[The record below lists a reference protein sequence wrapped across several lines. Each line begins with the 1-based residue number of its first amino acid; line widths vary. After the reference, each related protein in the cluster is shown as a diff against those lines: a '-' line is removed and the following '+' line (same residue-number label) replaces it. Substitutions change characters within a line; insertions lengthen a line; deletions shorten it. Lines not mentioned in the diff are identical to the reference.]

1 MKVSLKWLRDYI
13 DIKLPATEIAN
24 SLTMAGIEVKSTQI
38 IGGTWDGV
46 VVGQILSVVP
56 HPNADRLT
64 LPTVDIGTEKV
75 TVVCGAP
82 NLHSG
87 DKVAFAHVGTEL
99 LDGYTGERSRL
110 KAAKIRG
117 VISSGMVCSEKE
129 LGISD
134 NHTGIMVLPPDAP
147 VGIPLQEYM
156 GDAIF
161 NLEVTPNRPDC
172 LSVIGIARE
181 LATITGTPLHLP
193 DDKYAEMGMP
203 IEQQA
208 SIEIQAPDLCPRYS
222 ATLIK
227 GVRIAESPTWIQ
239 QRLIAGGMRPI
250 NNIVDITNFVMLE
263 YGQPLHSFDFDMVR
277 GKKIIVRRAKTGEKT
292 YTLDGTERELHPDTL
307 VISDADRTV
316 AVAGVMGGANTE
328 VTEGTTSILLE
339 AANFNAASIHY
350 TGRMLGI
357 TSEACMRF
365 ERGIRPEL
373 TIPALKRATQLIQE
387 LAGGEVA
394 KGIIDAYPGN
404 TPRIAVPLSTA
415 QVKRVLG
422 VEFSLDRIMQIL
434 VSLGFDCSPGQNT
447 TELTAI
453 PPYWR
458 SDIRIP
464 EDLIEEVARIAGYD
478 KIPTTML
485 SQPIPQHDPL
495 PIVRLK
501 REIRDY
507 IISYGFTEILTPS
520 LVGVD
525 ALKKLSAEGIEPQTL
540 RLKNPMT
547 SEQEYLRPNLRVNI
561 LSVLAANQRTVE
573 GGIRIFEIS
582 RVFLPRPND
591 LPDLRESVCGAISG
605 PREEKWWR
613 GGGESADFFMAKGV
627 IESVLSRLKVQV
639 DYQRGS
645 DTTLHPV
652 NQADFISAGHK
663 IGVVGEIHPR
673 VRENFEITGPAYL
686 FELDLPGL
694 LPKIS
699 TGKAYKS
706 VPRFPAVM
714 RDLALVVNSDLTH
727 KQILD
732 VLAGFPLIEQ
742 VKLFDIYTGDQVP
755 QGKKSLAYR
764 LAFQSSTK
772 TLTDEEV
779 GTVLKKILETLN
791 KQLGATLRG

>member
-1 MKVSLKWLRDYI
+1 MKISLKWLKDYI
-13 DIKLPATEIAN
+13 DINLSPVEIAKN
-24 SLTMAGIEVKSTQI
+24 LTMAGVEVKSTQI
-38 IGGTWDGV
+38 IGSTWEGV
-46 VVGQILSVVP
+46 VVGQIVSVVP

-64 LPTVDIGTEKV
+64 LPTVDLGTENV

-82 NLHSG
+82 NVGAG
-87 DKVAFAHVGTEL
+87 DKVAFARVGTEL
-99 LDGYTGERSRL
+99 IDGYTGEKTRL

-117 VISSGMVCSEKE
+117 VVSSGMVCSEKE

-134 NHTGIMVLPPDAP
+134 NHTGIMVLPADASI
-147 VGIPLQEYM
+147 GMPLKEYM
-156 GDAIF
+156 GDAVF

-181 LATITGTPLHLP
+181 LASITGAPLHLP
-193 DDKYAEMGMP
+193 DDKYTEVGIP

-208 SIEIQAPDLCPRYS
+208 SVEIQAPDLCPRYS
-222 ATLIK
+222 ASLIK
-227 GVRIAESPTWIQ
+227 GVRITESPMWMQ
-239 QRLIAGGMRPI
+239 QSLIAGGMRPI

-277 GKKIIVRRAKTGEKT
+277 GKKIIVQRAKAGEKT

-307 VISDADRTV
+307 VISDAERTV

-328 VTEGTTSILLE
+328 VTGGTTSILLE

-373 TIPALKRATQLIQE
+373 TMPALKRATQLIQE

-394 KGIIDAYPGN
+394 QGIIDVYPGDK
-404 TPRIAVPLSTA
+404 PRTAVPLTTE

-422 VEFSLDRIMQIL
+422 IEFSRDRVIQIL
-434 VSLGFDCSPGQNT
+434 VSLGFDCNPGKEI

-478 KIPTTML
+478 KIPATML
-485 SQPIPQHDPL
+485 SQPIPHHDPL
-495 PIVRLK
+495 PIVKLK

-507 IISYGFTEILTPS
+507 ITGYGFTEILTPS
-520 LVGVD
+520 LVSIE
-525 ALKKLSAEGIEPQTL
+525 ALKKLSPEAAEPQAL

-547 SEQEYLRPNLRVNI
+547 SEQEYLRPNLRVNV
-561 LSVLAANQRTVE
+561 LSVLAANQRNVE

-582 RVFLPRPND
+582 RVFIPQQND
-591 LPDLRESVCGAISG
+591 LPDLRDTVCGAISR
-605 PREEKWWR
+605 PCEEKWWR
-613 GGGESADFFMAKGV
+613 GGGESSDFFMAKGV
-627 IESVLSRLKVQV
+627 IEAVLSRLKIEV
-639 DYQRGS
+639 DYQRGL

-652 NQADFISAGHK
+652 NQADIISAGHK

-694 LPKIS
+694 LPQIS
-699 TGKAYKS
+699 IGKAYKS

-714 RDLALVVNSDLTH
+714 RDLALVVNSDLTN

-732 VLAGFPLIEQ
+732 VLADFPLIEQ
-742 VKLFDIYTGDQVP
+742 IKLFDVYTGDQVP

-764 LAFQSSTK
+764 LAFQSATK

-779 GTVLKKILETLN
+779 GTVMKKILETLN

>member
-1 MKVSLKWLRDYI
+1 MKVSLKWLKDYI
-13 DIKLPATEIAN
+13 DISLPAAEIAN
-24 SLTMAGIEVKSTQI
+24 CLTMAGIEVKSTQI
-38 IGGTWDGV
+38 IGGTWEGV
-46 VVGQILSVVP
+46 VVGQIISVVP

-64 LPTVDIGTEKV
+64 LPTVDLGTEQV

-82 NLHSG
+82 NVRAG

-99 LDGYTGERSRL
+99 IDGYSGGRARL

-117 VISSGMVCSEKE
+117 VVSNGMVCSEKE

-147 VGIPLQEYM
+147 IGMPLQEYM

-181 LATITGTPLHLP
+181 LATITGASLHLP
-193 DDKYAEMGMP
+193 DDKYAEVGTP

-208 SIEIQAPDLCPRYS
+208 SVEIQAPDLCPRYS

-227 GVRIAESPTWIQ
+227 GVHIAESPAWMQ
-239 QRLIAGGMRPI
+239 QRLIAGGMRPL
-250 NNIVDITNFVMLE
+250 NNIVDVTNFVMLE

-277 GKKIIVRRAKTGEKT
+277 GKKIIVRRAKAGERT

-307 VISDADRTV
+307 VIADTERTV

-328 VTEGTTSILLE
+328 VTGGTTAILLE
-339 AANFNAASIHY
+339 AANFSAASIHY
-350 TGRMLGI
+350 TGRILGI

-365 ERGIRPEL
+365 ERGIRPEITL
-373 TIPALKRATQLIQE
+373 PALKRATQLIKE

-394 KGIIDAYPGN
+394 QGIIDVYPGEKPP
-404 TPRIAVPLSTA
+404 TAVSLSTV

-422 VEFSLDRIMQIL
+422 VEFSRDRIMQIL
-434 VSLGFDCSPGQNT
+434 ISLGFECSPGKEI
-447 TELTAI
+447 TELTAT

-458 SDIRIP
+458 SDIHIP
-464 EDLIEEVARIAGYD
+464 EDLIEEIARIAGYD

-507 IISYGFTEILTPS
+507 IIGYGFSEILTPS
-520 LVGVD
+520 LVGIN
-525 ALKKLSAEGIEPQTL
+525 ALKKISAEGIEPQTL
-540 RLKNPMT
+540 RLTNPMT
-547 SEQEYLRPNLRVNI
+547 SEQEYLRPSLRVNI
-561 LSVLAANQRTVE
+561 LSVLAVNQRTIE

-582 RVFLPRPND
+582 RVFIPRQND
-591 LPDLRESVCGAISG
+591 LPDLRDTVCGAISG
-605 PREEKWWR
+605 PCEEKWWR
-613 GGGESADFFMAKGV
+613 GGVEPADFFMAKGV
-627 IESVLSRLKVQV
+627 VEALLDRLKIQV
-639 DYQRGS
+639 TYQRGS
-645 DTTLHPV
+645 DMTLHPV
-652 NQADFISAGHK
+652 NQADIITTGRK

-673 VRENFEITGPAYL
+673 VRENFEISGPAYL
-686 FELDLPGL
+686 FELDLPDL
-694 LPKIS
+694 IPEVSKV
-699 TGKAYKS
+699 KAFKP
-706 VPRFPAVM
+706 VPRFPTVM
-714 RDLALVVNSDLTH
+714 RDLALVVNVDTTHRQVFDILTS
-727 KQILD
+727 
-732 VLAGFPLIEQ
+732 FPLVEQ
-742 VKLFDIYTGDQVP
+742 VSLFDVYTGDQVP

-764 LAFQSSTK
+764 IAFQSPIK

-779 GTVLKKILETLN
+779 GAVLEKILEKLN
-791 KQLGATLRG
+791 KQLGAILRS